1 MVGQCATQMGF
12 LGGCGKLSGSLIL
25 FMDSHN
31 QLAGLSIAAA
41 SMRWFPEIVE
51 LIFLGVPRLLSAA
64 GYTTAPTTAS
74 MLPQ

>member
-1 MVGQCATQMGF
+1 
-12 LGGCGKLSGSLIL
+12 
-25 FMDSHN
+25 MDSHN

-64 GYTTAPTTAS
+64 GYTAAPTTAS
-74 MLPQ
+74 MLPQRRR